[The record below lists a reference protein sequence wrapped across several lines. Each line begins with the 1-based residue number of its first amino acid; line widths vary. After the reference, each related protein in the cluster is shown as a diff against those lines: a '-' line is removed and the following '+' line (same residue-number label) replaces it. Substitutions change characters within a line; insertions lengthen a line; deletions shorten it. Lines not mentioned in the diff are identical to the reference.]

1 MTWRYQSSYPP
12 GSPNTFFWG
21 SNDHTV
27 ATNFFLLDIIET
39 KEVLSQHGISTDAM
53 GIQKKSLHRIQVEKM
68 HPKTTWESH
77 KKISWRLS
85 SKTWRTTVLLNK
97 ITSFETPLGAWL
109 CHLEVPFLP
118 AGSWGLGGPEKK
130 ISLPK
135 PNRRG
140 VGRPPPK
147 VGCCSKGCH
156 HGFQFLIRDLH

>member
-1 MTWRYQSSYPP
+1 MIWSLSLMMWHDVTNHPIHQEVQTPFSEVQMITLWRQTSSCLILSKPKR
-12 GSPNTFFWG
+12 SCHNME
-21 SNDHTV
+21 
-27 ATNFFLLDIIET
+27 FLQMQWVS
-39 KEVLSQHGISTDAM
+39 K
-53 GIQKKSLHRIQVEKM
+53 KKSLHRIQVEKM

-130 ISLPK
+130 KKITSQAK
-135 PNRRG
+135 
-140 VGRPPPK
+140 
-147 VGCCSKGCH
+147 
-156 HGFQFLIRDLH
+156 